1 MDTSGIIFLA
11 VSASISFGLGRL
23 VMHLRARKRKALE
36 KQAQQRADHALRNR
50 PAEPES
56 MNKAKRKR
64 QKRRSQLR
72 EDIGDRGQ

>member
-23 VMHLRARKRKALE
+23 VMYLRARKHKARE
-36 KQAQQRADHALRNR
+36 EQAEQALRNL

-56 MNKAKRKR
+56 RNKAKRKR
-64 QKRRSQLR
+64 QKRQSQR
-72 EDIGDRGQ
+72 GEDVDDPSQ